1 MNYVQPGNIETNLY
15 FQVSLPLCLLID
27 QLKYMYPTL
36 KKYILFYHLQYMEYS
51 WNKFHF
57 TYPFPGAFAPAGPST
72 IWKRRINFK
81 DSTETRAYEM
91 LMKDSAH
98 DIVPEFFREVEYNG
112 ECILFLST

>member
-1 MNYVQPGNIETNLY
+1 MPVSYFIICNTWSIPGINFI
-15 FQVSLPLCLLID
+15 S
-27 QLKYMYPTL
+27 
-36 KKYILFYHLQYMEYS
+36 H
-51 WNKFHF
+51 FH
-57 TYPFPGAFAPAGPST
+57 FPGAFAPAGPST